1 MATTICA
8 RRLQKEYMNIKKTPV
23 ENIEVHPLEDNI
35 LEWHYC
41 IFGTKGTL
49 YEGGYYHGVL
59 KFPREYPLKPPS
71 VLMHTPNGRFKTHTR
86 LCLSMSDYHPETWNP
101 MWSVSTILMGLYSFM
116 LEETSTLG
124 SIRTPKEQNEKGS
137 IIQRLRASPFIAS
150 KDTGEEASKRVT
162 GSKLQGSAVS
172 RNFPPSSGEV
182 SWTKR
187 EGEGSTGAGSADEWR
202 STRKSWPIS
211 LSRCWSCAPK
221 NRRSWFPCCGSWG
234 FRLHLGCLHSEL
246 PCKDYLADVL
256 SVYCSFIFF
265 CVFQL

>member
-124 SIRTPKEQNEKGS
+124 SIRTPKEQVRRLARESLAANCKDRQFQEIFPHLVEKYHE
-137 IIQRLRASPFIAS
+137 QREKEKEAQEQAQLMNGDRQEKVGPSASQDA
-150 KDTGEEASKRVT
+150 G
-162 GSKLQGSAVS
+162 AVHQKI
-172 RNFPPSSGEV
+172 E
-182 SWTKR
+182 
-187 EGEGSTGAGSADEWR
+187 GAG
-202 STRKSWPIS
+202 
-211 LSRCWSCAPK
+211 
-221 NRRSWFPCCGSWG
+221 FPVVVVGA
-234 FRLHLGCLHSEL
+234 LGCILVAYIL
-246 PCKDYLADVL
+246 NYLVK
-256 SVYCSFIFF
+256 II
-265 CVFQL
+265 